1 MLRFILRR
9 LAVVPFALIL
19 IHFLGFTYAYIARPI
34 RATRTP
40 FVVQQ
45 ATNSAPLFEAYYHH
59 IHDILHGALLRPLEQ
74 GPQIGSFAQV
84 LGQSLV
90 ASLGLLAIAIGLSIF
105 LGLSIGLLAVQ
116 NQPPRVRGWMSF
128 ISTIGLAMPSFYI
141 GSLCILVIVIVRV
154 SILSGPSSGASI
166 PITGFGWDS
175 HLILPVIALMLH
187 PTVQIAQVTA
197 NMLVGELDKQYII
210 AARSFGHTW
219 QDIRWRQAMR
229 NVVAPV
235 ILSIAGSFRLLVG
248 ELIVVEWLFSWPG
261 LGYLLA
267 STLVPNMLSVSLG
280 ANALFLDPPTVAGDI
295 TIIGALFIMVD
306 LIAHILVRSVEPRL
320 RAQEEVGSGGGLG

>member
-9 LAVVPFALIL
+9 LAIVPFALIL

-34 RATRTP
+34 RAAHTP
-40 FVVQQ
+40 FVVQPVGS
-45 ATNSAPLFEAYYHH
+45 SAPLFEAYYQH
-59 IHDILHGALLRPLEQ
+59 IHEILHGALLRPLEQ

-84 LGQSLV
+84 LQQSLV
-90 ASLGLLAIAIGLSIF
+90 ASLGLLAIVITLSII

-116 NQPPRVRGWMSF
+116 NQPPRVRGWLSF
-128 ISTIGLAMPSFYI
+128 ISTIGLAMPGFYI

-154 SILSGPSSGASI
+154 SVLPGPSGGSFI
-166 PITGFGWDS
+166 PISGFGWDS

-229 NVVAPV
+229 NVIAPL
-235 ILSIAGSFRLLVG
+235 ILSITGAFRLLVG
-248 ELIVVEWLFSWPG
+248 ELIVVEWLFGWPG

-267 STLVPNMLSVSLG
+267 STLIPNMMSTDLG
-280 ANALFLDPPTVAGDI
+280 ANVLFLDPPTVAGDI
-295 TIIGALFIMVD
+295 TIIGALFILTD
-306 LIAHILVRSVEPRL
+306 LISYILVRIVEPRL
-320 RAQEEVGSGGGLG
+320 RAPEEVVSGGGLG